1 MKKITALTFFLL
13 VLAGP
18 AMAETV
24 YVTER
29 QSVSIRAGMTAE
41 DPVLGRAVTG
51 TGLELLE
58 KNDTHTRVRAADG
71 TEGWIAN
78 GLLTRE
84 KPAAIMILAAETRAK
99 QAQAD
104 AAKLAKKVQ
113 ALEKQLQAEKN
124 KPQPE
129 AAPEPAP
136 EAGDTASATEPG
148 KFGFDLLWFGISFAM
163 LIIGFVAGALWLR
176 ERTRRKLGGMHI
188 RVS

>member
-1 MKKITALTFFLL
+1 MKKITGLTFILL

-24 YVTER
+24 YVNER

-78 GLLTRE
+78 GLLTKD
-84 KPAAIMILAAETRAK
+84 KPAALMILAAETRAK
-99 QAQAD
+99 QAQAE
-104 AAKLAKKVQ
+104 ATKLAKQVQ
-113 ALEKQLQAEKN
+113 ALEKQLKDEKN

-129 AAPEPAP
+129 VAPEPAP
-136 EAGDTASATEPG
+136 ETSEAAQATGPH
-148 KFGFDLLWFGISFAM
+148 KFGFDLLWFGVSFAM

>member
-1 MKKITALTFFLL
+1 MKTITGLTFILL

-24 YVTER
+24 YVNER
-29 QSVSIRAGMTAE
+29 QSVSIRAGVTAE
-41 DPVLGRAVTG
+41 DPVLGRVATG
-51 TGLELLE
+51 TGMELLE
-58 KNDTHTRVRAADG
+58 KTGTHTRVRAADG

-78 GLLTRE
+78 SLLTSE
-84 KPAAIMILAAETRAK
+84 KPAAIKILAAETRTK

-104 AAKLAKKVQ
+104 AAKLAKQVQ
-113 ALEKQLQAEKN
+113 ALEKQLKAERD

-129 AAPEPAP
+129 AQPEPTA
-136 EAGDTASATEPG
+136 EANDAVSSANSHQ
-148 KFGFDLLWFGISFAM
+148 FGFDSLWFGISFAM
-163 LIIGFVAGALWLR
+163 LIIGFIAGALWIR

>member
-1 MKKITALTFFLL
+1 MKKITGLTFILL

-24 YVTER
+24 YVNER

-41 DPVLGRAVTG
+41 DPVVGRAVTG
-51 TGLELLE
+51 AGLELLE

-78 GLLTRE
+78 GLLTRD
-84 KPAAIMILAAETRAK
+84 KPAAMIILAAETRAK

-104 AAKLAKKVQ
+104 AAKLAKQVQ
-113 ALEKQLQAEKN
+113 ALEKQLKDEKT
-124 KPQPE
+124 QSRAE

-136 EAGDTASATEPG
+136 ETGGPVLPTESRKP
-148 KFGFDLLWFGISFAM
+148 GFDLLWFGISFAM